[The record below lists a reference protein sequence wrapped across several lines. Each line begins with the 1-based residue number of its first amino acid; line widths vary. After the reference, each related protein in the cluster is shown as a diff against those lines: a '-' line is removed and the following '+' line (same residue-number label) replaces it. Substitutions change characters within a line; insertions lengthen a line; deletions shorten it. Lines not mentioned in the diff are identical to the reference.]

1 MPIKTTT
8 IAPTGTIAKLS
19 GHSEGIH
26 PIFARYF
33 IQRVRFADH
42 DKTLQQEIEKGRH
55 IEDCLYSANTKVV
68 SIPTRNV
75 ILDNYDEEL
84 IEEVSEIDIH
94 DLFAVQAFFQEYYA
108 NNAVSFTANIQPDIK
123 ERDLKE
129 ALWEWLPFLKGTTVF
144 PDLSRPQSPY
154 ERIDKQTFLE
164 LTGSTVHVETGQGFD
179 ECKTGACPVR

>member
-1 MPIKTTT
+1 
-8 IAPTGTIAKLS
+8 
-19 GHSEGIH
+19 
-26 PIFARYF
+26 
-33 IQRVRFADH
+33 
-42 DKTLQQEIEKGRH
+42 
-55 IEDCLYSANTKVV
+55 
-68 SIPTRNV
+68 V

-94 DLFAVQAFFQEYYA
+94 DLFAVQAFFQQNFA

-164 LTGSTVHVETGQGFD
+164 LTGSNVHVETGQGFD
-179 ECKTGACPVR
+179 ECSTGACPVR